1 MSSPSL
7 YQRIG
12 LPLLAAGVV
21 LALLAAL
28 VSLLLFQ
35 AQVEQQLR
43 QRAEDLATSITNA
56 ADSAEHANQLRRFIA
71 ASGTERDLN
80 LVLVASGSPL
90 RVVAANR
97 NGWAGRLLTEVGI
110 TGHEGFDPR
119 AGGTTR
125 WRLHDDLHIAEL
137 VQTLQVVSPRKDD
150 ADLSDGLIILRLD
163 HRLSSGHAVAGVQ
176 LGLIG
181 LGLGISLV
189 CVMLGLLHIRVI
201 RPLRTVQ
208 DSLLADGLGGK
219 GSEQVA
225 ALVQDEIGQL
235 GSALHRALGEA
246 RLMRL
251 AVDAT
256 ENVVVITDPRQRGNP
271 IVYVNPS
278 FSRVTGYAADEA
290 VGRNP
295 RILQRG
301 DRKQDGVGRLHDAVA
316 AGRPCAEVLRNYRK
330 DGTAYWNQ
338 MQIAPVRDA
347 QGVLCAWIGIAVD
360 ISEQRRRDDELQATK
375 AFLDAIVT
383 YLPVAV
389 YCKDAEDR
397 RFRLW
402 NEAAE
407 QLYGL
412 SARDVIGRRDEDLFL
427 AAEAAAFRIKD
438 EMVLAEGRLSEIPEE
453 PLTPPT
459 GPTRW
464 LHTRKVPITGPDGHT
479 RYLLGISEDISSRRK
494 QEQRLRTASSEAENL
509 LSIISSILIQVDD
522 QDRILRFN
530 AAAER
535 VFALP
540 ASSVLGRS
548 LNESGL
554 RLDWGEIIPQL
565 LDVQL
570 DQRIR
575 EMHDVRCLRPDG
587 CDVFLDLYLTPG
599 PAVGEGRGAS
609 VLLLGHDVT
618 RRREQEAQRA
628 QGQKLESIGQ
638 LAAGIAHEINTPVQ
652 FIGDNLRFLAD
663 AFRDFGRYR
672 AAVDAALA
680 DPAEARMA
688 AVRTIAEEA
697 DIAFLIAE
705 TPRAIIQSQEGVGRV
720 ADIVRAMKAFSHPDQ
735 GADKR
740 PVDLNQ
746 AVQTTLTV
754 ARSEYKYVAELI
766 LDLEPALP
774 PVPGHAGELNQVL
787 LNLLVNAAHAI
798 SAGQS
803 AGLGRITIRT
813 REDHGHAELRISDS
827 GCGIAPE
834 HRSRIFTQFFTTKGV
849 GQGTGQG
856 LALCHGIIT
865 QKHGGSITF
874 ESELGQGTT
883 FIIRLP
889 LIEPGKH
896 DGTKGTP

>member
-1 MSSPSL
+1 VSDPRL
-7 YQRIG
+7 HQRLG
-12 LPLLAAGVV
+12 LPLLAAGVI
-21 LALLAAL
+21 LALVAAL
-28 VSLLLFQ
+28 ASLLLFE

-56 ADSAEHANQLRRFIA
+56 ADSAEHAGQLRRFVA
-71 ASGTERDLN
+71 AAGTERDIDLI
-80 LVLVASGSPL
+80 LVASGSPL

-97 NGWAGRLLTEVGI
+97 NGWAGRLLTEAGIVG
-110 TGHEGFDPR
+110 HAD
-119 AGGTTR
+119 ASQMVGGRTE
-125 WRLHDDLHIAEL
+125 WHLHHDLRVAEL
-137 VQTLQVVSPRKDD
+137 IQPLNVVSPHKDD
-150 ADLSDGLIILRLD
+150 VDLADGLIIVRLD
-163 HRLSSGHAVAGVQ
+163 HRFLIGRAVAGVQ

-181 LGLGISLV
+181 LGLGLGLV
-189 CVMLGLLHIRVI
+189 CVMLWLLHARVI

-208 DSLLADGLGGK
+208 EALSAGGRDGKSGDQL
-219 GSEQVA
+219 A

-235 GSALHRALGEA
+235 GLALHRALGET
-246 RLMRL
+246 RLMRQAL
-251 AVDAT
+251 DAT
-256 ENVVVITDPRQRGNP
+256 ENAVVITDPRKAGNP
-271 IVYVNPS
+271 MVYVNPA
-278 FSRVTGYAADEA
+278 FSRVTGYTSAEA

-301 DRKQDGVGRLHDAVA
+301 DRNQDGVIRLHDAVA

-330 DGTAYWNQ
+330 DGTPYWNQ
-338 MQIAPVRDA
+338 MHIAPVRDA
-347 QGVLCAWIGIAVD
+347 DGVLCAWIGIAVD
-360 ISEQRRRDDELQATK
+360 ITEQRRRDDELQSTK

-383 YLPVAV
+383 HLPVAV
-389 YCKDAEDR
+389 FCKDAEDR

-412 SARDVIGRRDEDLFL
+412 TASDVIGRRDEDLFI
-427 AAEAAAFRIKD
+427 AAEASAFRIKD
-438 EMVLAEGRLSEIPEE
+438 DTVLAEGRPSEVPEE
-453 PLTPPT
+453 PLTPPM

-464 LHTRKVPITGPDGHT
+464 LHTRKVPITGPDGRS
-479 RYLLGISEDISSRRK
+479 RYLLGISEDITVRRQ
-494 QEQRLRTASSEAENL
+494 QEQRLRAASAEAENL
-509 LSIISSILIQVDD
+509 LSVLSSILIQVDD

-548 LNESGL
+548 LSESGL

-565 LDVQL
+565 LEVQL
-570 DQRIR
+570 DQRVR
-575 EMHDVRCLRPDG
+575 EMHDLRCLRPDG
-587 CDVFLDLYLTPG
+587 SEVFLDLYLTTG
-599 PAVGEGRGAS
+599 PVVGEGRCAS

-618 RRREQEAQRA
+618 RRREQEAKRA

-672 AAVDAALA
+672 SAAEAALA
-680 DPAEARMA
+680 DPAGDRVAE
-688 AVRTIAEEA
+688 VRRISDEV
-697 DIAFLIAE
+697 DIPFLIAE

-735 GADKR
+735 GSEKQ

-746 AVQTTLTV
+746 AVQTTLIV
-754 ARSEYKYVAELI
+754 ARSEYKYVAEVE

-774 PVPGHAGELNQVL
+774 PVAGHAGELNQVL
-787 LNLLVNAAHAI
+787 LNLLVNAAQAI
-798 SAGQS
+798 SATESG
-803 AGLGRITIRT
+803 GLGRITIRS
-813 REDHGHAELRISDS
+813 REDRGYAELRISDS
-827 GCGIAPE
+827 GCGIAPQ
-834 HRSRIFTQFFTTKGV
+834 HRDRIFTQFFTTKGV
-849 GQGTGQG
+849 GRGTGQG
-856 LALCHGIIT
+856 LALCHGIISK
-865 QKHGGSITF
+865 KHGGSITF
-874 ESELGQGTT
+874 ESEPGKGTT

-889 LIEPGKH
+889 LAEPGRA